1 MDYPTIDLWNEPSPF
16 QNSQAYEQK
25 NHNWDVLR
33 NYGQYIGNY
42 LNGIIDSWNVRFAA
56 QLQQI
61 PQPSELID
69 ARVDQW
75 GHTYSTLHDHLVNI
89 EANTIHAAASQ
100 VQADDRDQISTT
112 LQVTDLTTTSYNL
125 RYRQV
130 GAIQFVMPKTAYGT
144 TTTSKLMVAPY

>member
-1 MDYPTIDLWNEPSPF
+1 MNYPTIDLWNEPSPF

-42 LNGIIDSWNVRFAA
+42 LNGIIDSWNIRFAA

-89 EANTIHAAASQ
+89 EANTIHAATSQ
-100 VQADDRDQISTT
+100 LATDSEIATT
-112 LQVTDLTTTSYNL
+112 LQVVDLTTDSAGL
-125 RYRQV
+125 RYQLDSATR
-130 GAIQFVMPKTAYGT
+130 FEMPKTAYAT
-144 TTTSKLMVAPY
+144 TTAGKLMLAPD